1 MTTTSP
7 NQAATGEMV
16 VATWNNRI
24 RLRFAV
30 RGSGPALVYLHPAGG
45 LFWDEFLARLTQHY
59 TVYAPIFPG
68 TSPDDTFAIHELDDI
83 FDVVLAYEQALR
95 SLGLENV
102 PVVGQSF
109 GGMLAAE
116 LSACFPKL
124 FSKVALL
131 DPAGLWSEEHPWS
144 LDFISAPPEQLPGLL
159 FKDPTAEGPRSMFPP
174 PSGPEEALDQAVAA
188 IWGFGCMA
196 KFLWPVPDRGL
207 SKRLHRVTAP
217 TLIMWG
223 EDDRLIPVAYAEEFG
238 RLIPHSRVET
248 VPDCGHIPQVE
259 HTDHTYATVT
269 DFLAPATPASL
280 SPRAQSERV

>member
-159 FKDPTAEGPRSMFPP
+159 FKDPAAEGPRSMFPP

-188 IWGFGCMA
+188 IWTFGCMA

-207 SKRLHRVTAP
+207 RKRLHRVTAP

-223 EDDRLIPVAYAEEFG
+223 EDDQLIPVAYAEQFG
-238 RLIPHSRVET
+238 RLIPHSRVEV

-259 HTDHTYATVT
+259 RTDHTYATVM
-269 DFLAPATPASL
+269 DFLATATPASL

>member
-7 NQAATGEMV
+7 NQAPTAEKV
-16 VATWNNRI
+16 AATWNNRI
-24 RLRFAV
+24 RLRFEI

-59 TVYAPIFPG
+59 TVYAPVFPG

-95 SLGLENV
+95 SLGLEDV

-116 LSACFPKL
+116 LSACFPRL
-124 FSKVALL
+124 FSKVVLL
-131 DPAGLWSEEHPWS
+131 DPAGLWNEEHPWS

-159 FKDPTAEGPRSMFPP
+159 FKDPTADGPRSMFPP
-174 PSGPEEALDQAVAA
+174 PSGPEEALDQAVAG
-188 IWGFGCMA
+188 IWTFGCMA

-207 SKRLHRVTAP
+207 RKRLHRVTAP

-238 RLIPHSRVET
+238 RLIPHSRVEL
-248 VPDCGHIPQVE
+248 VPECGHIPQVE
-259 HTDHTYATVT
+259 HTDRTYRAVT
-269 DFLAPATPASL
+269 EFLV
-280 SPRAQSERV
+280 EH